1 MLKFINKCSEIFSSP
16 PFSDE
21 ARPDFQ
27 VKVEVYSCCTE
38 ESLYVTNTPKKLAKK
53 LKTSLSKATGKKL
66 KAELE
71 EDSTEYLLPAD
82 LVIQ

>member
-1 MLKFINKCSEIFSSP
+1 MLWNFLP
-16 PFSDE
+16 RFSDE

-53 LKTSLSKATGKKL
+53 LKTSLSKATAKKL
-66 KAELE
+66 KAALE
-71 EDSTEYLLPAD
+71 EDGTEYLLPTA